1 MTISRS
7 RSPEDRSSPVPQTP
21 TLILH
26 SGRILG
32 TGGPRS
38 AAEAI
43 AIADRRIL
51 ASGTDREILALAG
64 ADTRKIALEG
74 RTAIPGLIDSHNHL
88 SIVGQGSLG
97 CDISGIASIDDLLE
111 AIRAAALTTQPGAWI
126 MTTQVGESVIS
137 HELAEGRY
145 PYRWE
150 LDRVAPNHPVCVRS
164 FHVGILNT
172 AALDRLGITRST
184 PAPSGGE
191 IGRKSYPDGELDG
204 RFYEAAWKVLVTSRL
219 PEPDLERRVSAIE
232 SAARK
237 LNRLG
242 ITQVCEHGIPWKT
255 WEAYNAAQRSNRL
268 SIKVS
273 AHLHVGPGSQVE
285 DDREAID
292 EVGRIRRAAAHA
304 DRLSLDGV
312 KVFIDG
318 GVALGTAYFTRAY
331 RTAYGETTHGVEVT
345 PPKRLEDIVRRCLEN
360 GIQISQ
366 HASGDAAIRRV
377 LDAYD
382 AVADAESI
390 RNARF
395 ILVHCQFPDDDDIE
409 RIADRGVLVAAQ
421 TLFLYNMGQG
431 YTKYHGERG
440 NLAVPLRKFI
450 DRGCHVGLG
459 SDAPVNQF
467 NPFMGAWHAMNRV
480 CKATGERMGAEQAI
494 TADEVFRCYTEANA
508 YFGSRETSTG
518 TLAAGAAADLAILES
533 APDFSSLDS
542 ALATSVV
549 CTMVDGAVV
558 HGSLAA
564 AGRTT

>member
-1 MTISRS
+1 MTIRRS
-7 RSPEDRSSPVPQTP
+7 RSAEDHLSSHPRAP

-32 TGGPRS
+32 TGDPRGS
-38 AAEAI
+38 TEAI
-43 AIADRRIL
+43 AIAGSRVL
-51 ASGTDREILALAG
+51 ASGTDREILALAC

-74 RTAIPGLIDSHNHL
+74 RTVIPGLIDSHNHL

-97 CDISGIASIDDLLE
+97 CDISAITSIDDLLE
-111 AIRAAALTTQPGAWI
+111 TIRAATLITAPGAWI

-172 AALDRLGITRST
+172 AALERLGITRMT
-184 PAPSGGE
+184 AAPTGGE
-191 IGRKSYPDGELDG
+191 IGRKSYPDGDLDG
-204 RFYEAAWKVLVTSRL
+204 RFYEAAWKVLVSSRL

-232 SAARK
+232 SAARQ

-255 WEAYNAAQRSNRL
+255 WEAYNAAQRFNRL
-268 SIKVS
+268 SIRVS
-273 AHLHVGPGSQVE
+273 AHLHIGPGSQVE

-292 EVGRIRRAAAHA
+292 EVGRIRRAAPRAC
-304 DRLSLDGV
+304 RLSLDGV

-318 GVALGTAYFTRAY
+318 GVALGTAYFARAY

-345 PPKRLEDIVRRCLEN
+345 PPKRLEDIARRCLDN
-360 GIQISQ
+360 GIQMSQ

-382 AVADAESI
+382 AVADADSI

-440 NLAVPLRKFI
+440 NFAVPLRKFI

-480 CKATGERMGAEQAI
+480 CKATGEKMGAEQAI
-494 TADEVFRCYTEANA
+494 TVDEVFRCYTEANA

-518 TLAAGAAADLAILES
+518 TLSAGTASDLVILDS
-533 APDFSSLDS
+533 KPDFSSLNS
-542 ALATSVV
+542 ALATRVR
-549 CTMVDGAVV
+549 CTMVDGEVV
-558 HGSLAA
+558 YGSLDM